1 MKTASTT
8 IILLA
13 ITATTY
19 VNLPRDN
26 GPRPVYYTFSDG
38 VTAIVDQSELEDV
51 WGNPRPILTTYK
63 QYLANKGQ

>member
-8 IILLA
+8 IILLVA
-13 ITATTY
+13 LATS
-19 VNLPRDN
+19 LPRDN

-63 QYLANKGQ
+63 QYLASKGQ